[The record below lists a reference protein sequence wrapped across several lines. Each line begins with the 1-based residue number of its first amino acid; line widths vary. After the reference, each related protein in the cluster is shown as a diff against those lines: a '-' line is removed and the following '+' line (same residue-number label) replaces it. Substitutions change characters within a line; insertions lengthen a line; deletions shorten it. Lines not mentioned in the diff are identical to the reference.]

1 MLPKRT
7 YDPWPEKGAMKKR
20 KGSYVPWGEKVFRRW
35 KEKATAFRVQRRAH
49 PLEPRPW
56 LSKEERRVSSVEQ
69 RSFLSEELCLVA
81 NWITNNRPDTHA
93 RMRLFFPAWCMHMKA
108 APMPN
113 ETRASARVRSL
124 QTSATDLSTSRW
136 RFNFRYVDARSK
148 TVLAFALVEIR
159 EIDFR
164 WILVSIKV
172 KYQGTV
178 DLMLLEEGWS
188 LIKAS
193 IKLPDLDNFIIC
205 TYSGLRRRKIPLWCH
220 KKLYPVQRI
229 FVINVLCENG

>member
-1 MLPKRT
+1 M
-7 YDPWPEKGAMKKR
+7 
-20 KGSYVPWGEKVFRRW
+20 PWGEKVFRRW

-148 TVLAFALVEIR
+148 TVLAFALAEIR
-159 EIDFR
+159 EIDFT
-164 WILVSIKV
+164 WISVSIKV

-178 DLMLLEEGWS
+178 DLMLLEGDLLGRS

-193 IKLPDLDNFIIC
+193 IKLPDLKDC
-205 TYSGLRRRKIPLWCH
+205 RKIPLWCH

-229 FVINVLCENG
+229 FVTNVKQGERIEFICPATPPLQFYSNGIKEENFR